1 MKISATPIQDLF
13 IIEPT
18 VHGDDRG
25 YFFEAYREEIFKQ
38 VGLPTDFKQENQA
51 KSSKGIL
58 RGLHYQL
65 NYPQGKLVRVS
76 SGTVYDVAVDIRKN
90 SPTFGKHFGLELSA
104 ENFKM
109 LFIPVGFAHGYAV
122 LSETAIFQ
130 YKTTDIYHPE
140 DEFGLKW
147 DDPALGIKW
156 QVEKP
161 ILSEKDKLLPM
172 LDQIPANQ
180 LPI

>member
-104 ENFKM
+104 DNFKM